1 MVKKEPAEPEARTG
15 SSDLLLLEVLFVLV
29 AVAGL
34 ALWNIPAALVVAGVL
49 GVLACER
56 AMARADRRAAEGQR
70 GGEAAGGERT

>member
-1 MVKKEPAEPEARTG
+1 MVKKEPAEPEIRAVA
-15 SSDLLLLEVLFVLV
+15 SELLVLEVVFVLI

-34 ALWNIPAALVVAGVL
+34 ALWSVPGALIVGGVL

-70 GGEAAGGERT
+70 GRKAVGGERT

>member
-1 MVKKEPAEPEARTG
+1 MKKEPAEREARTG
-15 SSDLLLLEVLFVLV
+15 NSDLLLLEVLFVLV

-70 GGEAAGGERT
+70 GREAAGGERT